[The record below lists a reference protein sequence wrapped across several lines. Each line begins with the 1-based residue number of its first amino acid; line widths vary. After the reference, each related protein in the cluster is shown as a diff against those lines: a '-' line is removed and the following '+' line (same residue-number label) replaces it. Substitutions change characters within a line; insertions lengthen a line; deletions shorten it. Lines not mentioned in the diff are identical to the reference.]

1 MKIFVAGHKGLVGSA
16 ICRIAPISN
25 VELVLRDRSQV
36 DLLNQR
42 EVGKFFE
49 SERVD
54 AVIMCAAK
62 VGGILANKTEMF
74 DFAYE
79 NSQIALNVIKTAV
92 DARIQKLI
100 FLGSSC
106 IYPSGFEEPISEREL
121 LSGRL
126 EPTNEGYALAKILG
140 LKLCQYARDQH
151 GMDYRAIMPCN
162 VYGLGDTYDLK
173 KSHVIPAL
181 IAKFHAAKLLN
192 EPKVTLMGD
201 GSPKREFIYADDL
214 AEIIWRILQMPAN
227 DYAALLASK
236 DCSHIN
242 VGVGQD
248 ITISSLASL
257 IAKVVGFEGQIE
269 FDGISPNGVS
279 RKLLDI
285 TLLAEAG
292 WLPKTTLEA
301 GIASAYAD
309 FKRSARMNL

>member
-16 ICRIAPISN
+16 ICRVAPKLN
-25 VELVLRDRSQV
+25 VDLILRDRSQV
-36 DLLNQR
+36 DLVNQR
-42 EVGKFFE
+42 EVRRFFE
-49 SERVD
+49 SERLD

-79 NSQIALNVIKTAV
+79 NSQMALNVIKAAV
-92 DARIQKLI
+92 DAKIPRLI

-106 IYPSGFEEPISEREL
+106 IYPSGFDKPISESAL

-140 LKLCQYARDQH
+140 LKLCQYARDQY

-162 VYGLGDTYDLK
+162 VYGPGDTYDLK
-173 KSHVIPAL
+173 RSHVIPAL
-181 IAKFHAAKLLN
+181 IAKFHAAKLRN
-192 EPKVTLMGD
+192 EARVTLMGD
-201 GSPKREFIYADDL
+201 GSPRREFIYADDL
-214 AEIIWRILQMPAN
+214 AEIIWRIMQMSAK
-227 DYAALLASK
+227 DYAALLVSK

-248 ITISSLASL
+248 VTISHLSGL
-257 IAKVVGFEGQIE
+257 IAKAVGFEGQIE
-269 FDGISPNGVS
+269 FDKISPNGVS

-285 TLLAEAG
+285 TLLTEAG

-301 GIASAYAD
+301 GVEAAYAD
-309 FKRSARMNL
+309 FKRTALFNL